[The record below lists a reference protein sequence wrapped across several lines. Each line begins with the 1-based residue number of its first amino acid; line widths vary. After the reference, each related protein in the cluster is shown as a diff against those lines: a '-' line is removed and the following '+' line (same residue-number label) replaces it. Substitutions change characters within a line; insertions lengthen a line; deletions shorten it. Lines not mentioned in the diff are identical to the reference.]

1 MYSRHQRKMRL
12 FHALADAG
20 VVWLAFEAAYRTRAV
35 LQLEREFFFVTGV
48 KLLLLLIAVLAFWG
62 VALWFGDYDELER
75 GARRDRL
82 RRTARQTIAA
92 AAVIVLAQ
100 FALRLD
106 ISRLF
111 LGAFAAYALVGLALF
126 RWNAEPVLG
135 WYRRKFGA
143 EHFLWIVGTGDAA
156 RRVGLLIEDAAA
168 YGLRLSGFIDPAP
181 RVAAIQLR
189 NDYPVRALSELP
201 ELLRRHVIDEIL
213 FAVPSGELVALEET
227 FLICDEE
234 GVRTRVAVDFFP
246 HVHSEMYLE
255 RLGEAPM
262 LTFSGAPHDE
272 FRLLAKRLIDL
283 ICAGV
288 AAVALAPFLAIVA
301 IAIKLTSRGP
311 VLFRQQ
317 RCGLNGRLFTLLKFR
332 SMVQDAEAMKAS
344 LADRNE
350 RSLVFKI
357 KNDPRLTPLGKWL
370 RKFSIDELPQLWN
383 VIRGDMSLVGPR
395 PAVPEEVEQYERWQR
410 RRLRMRPGLTCLWVV
425 EGRDS
430 VDFERWMELDM
441 RYIDNWSLALD
452 WKIILRT
459 IPQVVTGKGA
469 H

>member
-1 MYSRHQRKMRL
+1 MRL

-20 VVWLAFEAAYRTRAV
+20 VVWAAFEAAYRTRAI

-48 KLLLLLIAVLAFWG
+48 KILLLLIAVLAFWG

-82 RRTARQTIAA
+82 RRTARQTLGA

-111 LGAFAAYALVGLALF
+111 LGLLAAYSFVGLTLF

-135 WYRRKFGA
+135 WYRRRFGG

-156 RRVGLLIEDAAA
+156 RRVGGLIEDAES
-168 YGLRLSGFIDPAP
+168 YGLRLSGFLDGSP
-181 RVAAIQLR
+181 RVAAMQLR
-189 NDYPVRALSELP
+189 NEYPVRALAELP

-213 FAVPSGELVALEET
+213 FAVPSGELAAMEET
-227 FLICDEE
+227 FLVCDEE

-255 RLGEAPM
+255 RLGDAPM

-283 ICAGV
+283 VCAG
-288 AAVALAPFLAIVA
+288 AALVVLAPLLAAVA

-311 VLFRQQ
+311 VLFRQE
-317 RCGLNGRLFTLLKFR
+317 RCGLNGRMFTLLKFR
-332 SMVQDAEAMKAS
+332 SMVRDAEAMKAS

-350 RSLVFKI
+350 RNLVFKI

>member
-1 MYSRHQRKMRL
+1 
-12 FHALADAG
+12 
-20 VVWLAFEAAYRTRAV
+20 
-35 LQLEREFFFVTGV
+35 
-48 KLLLLLIAVLAFWG
+48 LIAVLSFWG
-62 VALWFGDYDELER
+62 VALWFGDYDDLER

-82 RRTARQTIAA
+82 RRTARQTLGA

-100 FALRLD
+100 FVLRLD

-111 LGAFAAYALVGLALF
+111 LGLLAAYSLVGLAVF

-135 WYRRKFGA
+135 WYRRRFGA

-156 RRVGLLIEDAAA
+156 RRVGELIEDAES
-168 YGLRLSGFIDPAP
+168 YGLRLSGFLDPSP
-181 RVAAIQLR
+181 RMSLMQLR
-189 NDYPVRALSELP
+189 SEYPVRAVAELP
-201 ELLRRHVIDEIL
+201 DLLRRHVIDEIL
-213 FAVPSGELVALEET
+213 FAVPSGELAAMEET
-227 FLICDEE
+227 FLVCDEE

-255 RLGEAPM
+255 RLGDAPM

-272 FRLLAKRLIDL
+272 FRLLAKRFID
-283 ICAGV
+283 IVCAG
-288 AAVALAPFLAIVA
+288 AASIVLAPFLGIVA
-301 IAIKLTSRGP
+301 ISIKMTSDGP
-311 VLFRQQ
+311 VLFRQT
-317 RCGLNGRLFTLLKFR
+317 RCGLNGRTFTLFKFR
-332 SMVQDAEAMKAS
+332 SMVRDAEAMKAG

-350 RSLVFKI
+350 RNLVFKI

-383 VIRGDMSLVGPR
+383 VVRGDMSIVGPR

>member
-1 MYSRHQRKMRL
+1 MRL

-20 VVWLAFEAAYRTRAV
+20 VVWAAFEAAYRTRAV
-35 LQLEREFFFVTGV
+35 LHLERDFFFVTGV

-82 RRTARQTIAA
+82 RRTARQTLGA

-111 LGAFAAYALVGLALF
+111 LGLLAAYSLIGLTLF

-135 WYRRKFGA
+135 WYRRRFGA
-143 EHFLWIVGTGDAA
+143 EHFLWIVGTGDSA
-156 RRVGLLIEDAAA
+156 RRVGGLIEDAES
-168 YGLRLSGFIDPAP
+168 YGLRLSGFLDAAP
-181 RVAAIQLR
+181 RVSAIQLHSE
-189 NDYPVRALSELP
+189 YPVRALAELP

-213 FAVPSGELVALEET
+213 FAVPSGELAALEET
-227 FLICDEE
+227 FLVCDEE

-283 ICAGV
+283 VCAG
-288 AAVALAPFLAIVA
+288 AAAIVLAPFLAIVA
-301 IAIKLTSRGP
+301 AAIKLTSKGP
-311 VLFRQQ
+311 VLFRQT
-317 RCGLNGRLFTLLKFR
+317 RCGLNGRTFTLLKFR
-332 SMVQDAEAMKAS
+332 SMVRDAEAMKAS

-383 VIRGDMSLVGPR
+383 VLRGDMSLVGPR

-425 EGRDS
+425 EGRDA